1 MSYNQI
7 LIFLTNER
15 TNDALRSTPMGR
27 LQQIYPD
34 KERQPRILR
43 HWINR

>member
-15 TNDALRSTPMGR
+15 TNDALRSTLSGR
-27 LQQIYPD
+27 LQQVYPD